1 MAWRERP
8 AALWWGLA
16 TFALIVV
23 PLLLLAGS
31 LSFLGPQLVP
41 TPLFRVL
48 IVGLWFWAGVTE
60 VESEFPSFAGTL
72 LSLTMDY
79 PLGVF
84 FDSPNATTGPAGV
97 ALDFL
102 RPQPT
107 TGTALLSLALIL
119 GLLGANGAGKTT
131 LMRLLTGLIR
141 PDSGRITIGGHDMTT
156 ADGRLAVQRVLGYL
170 PQDLGVYPDLT
181 ARQFL
186 DYVALL
192 KGLDDRPYRRRRVGE
207 LLELVNIADAGDR
220 KLRGYSGGMRRR
232 VGIAQALLNDPELL
246 IVDEPTSGLD
256 PEERIRFRT
265 LLSQLAERRTVL
277 LSTHIVDDVAQTC
290 TELAVLGRGKLIYRG
305 TVRDLTARATGSV
318 WSLVTSGPV
327 PPVGTV
333 VAALPHDGA
342 TRYRIV
348 AATRPAADAEPV
360 APTLEDGY
368 VALAQQHR
376 LTAAETTA

>member
-1 MAWRERP
+1 MRLDIVRVSKTFRGKVR
-8 AALWWGLA
+8 ALE
-16 TFALIVV
+16 
-23 PLLLLAGS
+23 
-31 LSFLGPQLVP
+31 
-41 TPLFRVL
+41 
-48 IVGLWFWAGVTE
+48 E
-60 VESEFPSFAGTL
+60 V
-72 LSLTMDY
+72 SLTV
-79 PLGVF
+79 PG
-84 FDSPNATTGPAGV
+84 G
-97 ALDFL
+97 
-102 RPQPT
+102 
-107 TGTALLSLALIL
+107 IL

-141 PDSGRITIGGHDMTT
+141 PDSGQITIGDHDMAT
-156 ADGRLAVQRVLGYL
+156 AEGRLAVQRVLGYL

-192 KGLDDRPYRRRRVGE
+192 RGLDDRPYRRRRVGE
-207 LLELVNIADAGDR
+207 LLEVVNLADAADR

-290 TELAVLGRGKLIYRG
+290 TELAVLGRGRLIYRG
-305 TVRDLTARATGSV
+305 AVSDLTARAIGNV
-318 WSLVTSGPV
+318 WSLVSSGPV
-327 PPVGTV
+327 PSVGTV
-333 VAALPHDGA
+333 VSALPHDGA

-348 AATRPAADAEPV
+348 AATRPSADSEPV
-360 APTLEDGY
+360 VPTLEDGY
-368 VALAQQHR
+368 VLLAQQHS
-376 LTAAETTA
+376 LTAAESAA

>member
-1 MAWRERP
+1 MRLDIVRVTKTFRGKVR
-8 AALWWGLA
+8 ALE
-16 TFALIVV
+16 
-23 PLLLLAGS
+23 
-31 LSFLGPQLVP
+31 
-41 TPLFRVL
+41 
-48 IVGLWFWAGVTE
+48 E
-60 VESEFPSFAGTL
+60 V
-72 LSLTMDY
+72 SLTV
-79 PLGVF
+79 PG
-84 FDSPNATTGPAGV
+84 G
-97 ALDFL
+97 
-102 RPQPT
+102 
-107 TGTALLSLALIL
+107 IL

-141 PDSGRITIGGHDMTT
+141 PNSGQITIGDHDMAT

-207 LLELVNIADAGDR
+207 LLELVNIADAADR

-265 LLSQLAERRTVL
+265 MLSQLAERRTVL

-290 TELAVLGRGKLIYRG
+290 TELAVLGRGRLIYRG
-305 TVRDLTARATGSV
+305 TVSDLTARANGNV
-318 WSLVTSGPV
+318 WSLVSSSPAPT
-327 PPVGTV
+327 VGTV
-333 VAALPHDGA
+333 VSALPHDGA

-348 AATRPAADAEPV
+348 AATRPSTDAQPIV
-360 APTLEDGY
+360 PTLEDGY
-368 VALAQQHR
+368 VFLAQQHS
-376 LTAAETTA
+376 LTAAESAA

>member
-1 MAWRERP
+1 MRLDIVRVTKTFRGKVR
-8 AALWWGLA
+8 ALE
-16 TFALIVV
+16 
-23 PLLLLAGS
+23 
-31 LSFLGPQLVP
+31 
-41 TPLFRVL
+41 
-48 IVGLWFWAGVTE
+48 E
-60 VESEFPSFAGTL
+60 V
-72 LSLTMDY
+72 SLTV
-79 PLGVF
+79 PG
-84 FDSPNATTGPAGV
+84 G
-97 ALDFL
+97 
-102 RPQPT
+102 
-107 TGTALLSLALIL
+107 IL

-141 PDSGRITIGGHDMTT
+141 PNSGRITIGGHDMAT

-207 LLELVNIADAGDR
+207 LLELVNMADAADR

-246 IVDEPTSGLD
+246 IVNEPTSGLD

-290 TELAVLGRGKLIYRG
+290 TELAVLGRGRLIYRG
-305 TVRDLTARATGSV
+305 TASDLTARANGNV
-318 WSLVTSGPV
+318 WSLVSSSPAPT
-327 PPVGTV
+327 VGTV
-333 VAALPHDGA
+333 VSALPHDGA

-348 AATRPAADAEPV
+348 AATRPSTDAQPIV
-360 APTLEDGY
+360 PTLEDGY
-368 VALAQQHR
+368 VLLAQQHS
-376 LTAAETTA
+376 LTAAESAA